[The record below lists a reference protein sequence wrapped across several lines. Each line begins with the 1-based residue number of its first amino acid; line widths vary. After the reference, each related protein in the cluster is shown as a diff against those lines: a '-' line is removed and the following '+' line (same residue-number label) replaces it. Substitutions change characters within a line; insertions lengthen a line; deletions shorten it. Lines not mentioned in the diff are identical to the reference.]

1 MELTGGERVDIEAR
15 MARAESEIAA
25 LQRQYDQ
32 LQADVTELRGDV
44 SDIKAKIGDIQLENA
59 RHFSEV
65 KDLLTGVTNK
75 ALNSLPPWGVLLTL
89 PLGGLMGAVVG
100 ALLGRMWG

>member
-1 MELTGGERVDIEAR
+1 MDDQMAIR
-15 MARAESEIAA
+15 MARAESDIAA

-32 LQADVTELRGDV
+32 LQADVKELRGDI
-44 SDIKAKIGDIQLENA
+44 SEIKAEMSDMALENA
-59 RHFSEV
+59 RHFSEI

-100 ALLGRMWG
+100 ALLGHVWR